1 MADEK
6 ETKNVSVSPY
16 GESSSFIR
24 SLIKQEPSVEEPLYT
39 GPKEEMV
46 KPETKEEELQA
57 EPETTQEE
65 ATAPQE
71 KEKAEPEPTPEVKEE
86 PVETKPEETEE
97 AASETRE
104 EPKIDIV
111 YDDDEAA
118 KSLDEE
124 DAKPESEETAPE
136 AEPNE
141 EDEWEDD
148 PDHPG
153 QKRKKK
159 RWAGKLYKGKPRV
172 YHISTHGEDGK
183 WQVRLANG
191 EKAIRLFD
199 AQAEGIEFARGL
211 LKTMGGSIRVHSVHG
226 AIRKAGW

>member
-1 MADEK
+1 MTDEK

-24 SLIKQEPSVEEPLYT
+24 SLIQQEPSVEEPLYT
-39 GPKEEMV
+39 GPQEEMI
-46 KPETKEEELQA
+46 KPEPKEEEPEA
-57 EPETTQEE
+57 APETIQEE
-65 ATAPQE
+65 AAASQDEE
-71 KEKAEPEPTPEVKEE
+71 KREAEPAPEVKEE
-86 PVETKPEETEE
+86 PFETKPEETQK
-97 AASETRE
+97 AAQETPE

-111 YDDDEAA
+111 YDDDDAA

-124 DAKPESEETAPE
+124 DAKPQTEEADPE
-136 AEPNE
+136 NEPAEE
-141 EDEWEDD
+141 EWEDD

-159 RWAGKLYKGKPRV
+159 KWVEKLYKGKPRV

-199 AQAEGIEFARGL
+199 TQAEGIDFARGL